1 VSLPLTLTPTLPRA
15 LTPDQ
20 VPGLSPSKPP
30 PSLGK
35 GGEAE
40 AGADKEQALATLR
53 QLQLLQPSPGS
64 SRGSFLSMDSL
75 SLPKWLTSPSLSL
88 PQFSA
93 TPSPSPKQ
101 DGPPP
106 PPAEKLNGKVLA
118 FSDV

>member
-1 VSLPLTLTPTLPRA
+1 MSLPLTLTPTLPRA

-64 SRGSFLSMDSL
+64 SRGSVGSFLSMDSL
-75 SLPKWLTSPSLSL
+75 LPKWLTSPSLSL
-88 PQFSA
+88 AQFSA
-93 TPSPSPKQ
+93 NQDRPS
-101 DGPPP
+101 P
-106 PPAEKLNGKVLA
+106 PPAAETLNGKVLA

>member
-1 VSLPLTLTPTLPRA
+1 MSLPLTLTPTLPRA

-40 AGADKEQALATLR
+40 VGADKEQALATLR

-88 PQFSA
+88 AQFSA
-93 TPSPSPKQ
+93 NQ
-101 DGPPP
+101 DGPSPP
-106 PPAEKLNGKVLA
+106 QAAETLNGKVLA